1 MQEELWDL
9 ALIGWSVILDYYAR
23 DLVEVFVFDWMRW
36 LMPDADSRV
45 VVQGGNRSKGRER
58 AQEKYRCGA

>member
-1 MQEELWDL
+1 LQEELWDL

-45 VVQGGNRSKGRER
+45 VVQGGNRSKERER